1 MDRRHLKLDS
11 LEAAVEWVLQRA
23 GTQLLAGAPLGLGKP
38 NRLLNAIYRR
48 VASDPS
54 LSLTLYTALSLT
66 PPTPRSDLEGRF
78 VGPFL
83 ERHFGTDYPVLDY
96 ALALR
101 RDALPAN
108 IEVEE
113 FYVQS
118 GALLGSRQAQRR
130 YASLNYTHVARIIA
144 EKGINVLLQKVARE
158 PGGDRLSLSCNPDT
172 TFDVVEACAALGKPR
187 PLLVAEVDPELP
199 WIGGPCA
206 VEPDFFDAVLDLP
219 GPAPQL
225 FALPREPVSDA
236 DCAIGLYASALVKD
250 GGTLQIGIGALTDSL
265 CHALI
270 LRHTRNDEYIALLDA
285 LSPGLRESQIVRE
298 QGGVEP
304 FAQGLFGSS
313 EMINDGFM
321 RLIEAGVIRRRV
333 VDDVELMRR
342 ANAGETT
349 PEDRARLERDGQ
361 FLHGAF
367 YVGSKDLYAW
377 LRALDPATARA
388 MGMVRVTYTN
398 ELYGHD
404 EELKRVQRRHARFFN
419 TCMLMTPLGAA
430 ASDAIADGRIV
441 SGVGGQYNFVA
452 MAHALEGAR
461 SVLMFRATRTKNG
474 VTESNIPWNYGHTT
488 IPRHLRDLAVTEYGI
503 ADLRGAC
510 DEDCVQRMLALA
522 AAEFQ
527 PDLIAQ
533 AKRALKLD
541 TDYVAPASLSRNRM
555 PALSAAI
562 APFRRN
568 GLFPDYPLGSDFTP
582 VEQRLVKALGWLQAH
597 TAKKSQTVRTLLAAI
612 TGGKS
617 DDAEAIARM
626 GLDAPQGLQQRLYAR
641 LLGLALRSTR

>member
-1 MDRRHLKLDS
+1 MDRSHVKLDS
-11 LEAAVEWVLQRA
+11 LEAAVELVLQRA
-23 GTQLLAGAPLGLGKP
+23 GSALRAGAPLGLGKP
-38 NRLLNAIYRR
+38 NRLLNALYRR
-48 VASDPS
+48 VAANPS
-54 LSLTLYTALSLT
+54 LSLTIYTALSLT
-66 PPTPRSDLEGRF
+66 PPTPRSDLERRF
-78 VGPFL
+78 LGPFL
-83 ERHFGTDYPVLDY
+83 ERHFGADYPALDY

-118 GALLGSRQAQRR
+118 GALLGSRHAQRR
-130 YASLNYTHVARIIA
+130 YASLNYTHAARTVA

-158 PGGDRLSLSCNPDT
+158 PGGERLSLSCNPDT
-172 TFDVVEACAALGKPR
+172 TFDVIEVCTALGKPR
-187 PLLVAEVDPELP
+187 PLLIAEVDPELP
-199 WIGGPCA
+199 WLDGPCA
-206 VEPDFFDAVLDLP
+206 VDADFFDSVLDLP
-219 GPAPQL
+219 GPTPQL

-270 LRHTRNDEYIALLDA
+270 LRHTRNAEFLALLDA
-285 LSPGLRESQIVRE
+285 LSPGLRESRIVRE

-304 FAQGLFGSS
+304 FTQGLFGSS

-321 RLIEAGVIRRRV
+321 RLVEAGVLRRRV
-333 VDDVELMRR
+333 VDDLELMRR
-342 ANAGETT
+342 VNAGEPTQ
-349 PEDRARLERDGQ
+349 EDRARLERDGQ

-377 LRALDPATARA
+377 LRALDLPTARA

-398 ELYGHD
+398 QLYGRD
-404 EELKRVQRRHARFFN
+404 QELKRVQRRDARFFN

-474 VTESNIPWNYGHTT
+474 ATESNIPWNYGSTT
-488 IPRHLRDLAVTEYGI
+488 IPRHLRDIAVTEYGI

-510 DEDCVQRMLALA
+510 DEDCVQRMLAIS

-527 PDLIAQ
+527 PALIAE
-533 AKRALKLD
+533 AKRALKLEAN
-541 TDYVAPASLSRNRM
+541 YSAPTGLSRNRI
-555 PALSAAI
+555 AELSAAL
-562 APFRRN
+562 APFRRS

-597 TAKKSQTVRTLLAAI
+597 TAGRLQTVRTLLATIA
-612 TGGKS
+612 GGKP
-617 DDAEAIARM
+617 DDDEALTRM
-626 GLDAPQGLQQRLYAR
+626 GLARPQGLQQRLYAR
-641 LLGLALRSTR
+641 LLGLALRTTR